1 MAFKI
6 NNPLKH
12 TGYKVDIQKG
22 KVISEKEKKHDKF
35 KTETEHEQFHDQYPT
50 KPFINAEGKPFKMKG
65 SPMKRNFGIGVES
78 PIKQTVTPPPSY
90 SGINIDP
97 MSSYDYKA
105 SPNIPKFRDM
115 VSLEQQQAYAKKVD
129 ERRAKRKEAREWEKT
144 KEAGGGTLDE
154 LETKEK
160 RKT

>member
-50 KPFINAEGKPFKMKG
+50 KPFTDAEG
-65 SPMKRNFGIGVES
+65 R
-78 PIKQTVTPPPSY
+78 PI
-90 SGINIDP
+90 
-97 MSSYDYKA
+97 
-105 SPNIPKFRDM
+105 
-115 VSLEQQQAYAKKVD
+115 EKK
-129 ERRAKRKEAREWEKT
+129 
-144 KEAGGGTLDE
+144 
-154 LETKEK
+154 
-160 RKT
+160 